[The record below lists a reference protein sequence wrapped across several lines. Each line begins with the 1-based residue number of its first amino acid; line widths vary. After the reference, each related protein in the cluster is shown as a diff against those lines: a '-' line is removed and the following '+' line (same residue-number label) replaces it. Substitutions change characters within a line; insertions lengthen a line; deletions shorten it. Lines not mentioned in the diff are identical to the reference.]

1 MTATSMRTST
11 GGISKGYTIPP
22 TLKRIRIIFDVS
34 ETNVHIG
41 NDLRVE
47 ELAEAA
53 GITVELLRSYQS
65 KGLLQPPRHEGRV
78 AHYGVHHLDRLRR
91 ILDLKSRG
99 YSLKAIAGVLERGWD
114 VDAPGRMAGSGGAP
128 EEELLTLR
136 EVAERTKVPPA
147 LLRSL
152 EASGVLR
159 PRRVGSD
166 LRYTIFDVRAV
177 KMLLSLLGSG
187 LPMEEFMRVAHVQLQ
202 AVDQV
207 AEGAVELFVRY
218 VRDPLRAQGLAERE
232 EAERMVAGF
241 RLMLEATTLL
251 LAYNFQRT
259 VLSALQEELDQSG
272 STEEQAA
279 LAHEARRRLE
289 AALPA

>member
-1 MTATSMRTST
+1 M
-11 GGISKGYTIPP
+11 P
-22 TLKRIRIIFDVS
+22 
-34 ETNVHIG
+34 ETNVLSAVTH
-41 NDLRVE
+41 DYRVE
-47 ELAEAA
+47 QLAAAA
-53 GITVELLRSYQS
+53 GISVELLRSYQS
-65 KGLLQPPRHEGRV
+65 KGLLPPPRHQGRV

-99 YSLKAIAGVLERGWD
+99 YSLKAIAGVLQRGWD
-114 VDAPGRMAGSGGAP
+114 VDAPGRTAGAVGAP

-136 EVAERTKVPPA
+136 EVAERTKVPTA

-159 PRRVGSD
+159 PRRVGAD
-166 LRYTIFDVRAV
+166 LRYTVFDVRAV

-187 LPMEEFMRVAHVQLQ
+187 LPMEEFMRVARVQLE
-202 AVDQV
+202 AVDEV

-218 VRDPLRAQGLAERE
+218 VLEPLRAQGLAETE

-259 VLSALQEELDQSG
+259 VLSALQAEIDQSG
-272 STEEQAA
+272 TAEEQAA
-279 LAHEARRRLE
+279 LAHEAQRRLE
-289 AALPA
+289 AALPRVIHLEMD